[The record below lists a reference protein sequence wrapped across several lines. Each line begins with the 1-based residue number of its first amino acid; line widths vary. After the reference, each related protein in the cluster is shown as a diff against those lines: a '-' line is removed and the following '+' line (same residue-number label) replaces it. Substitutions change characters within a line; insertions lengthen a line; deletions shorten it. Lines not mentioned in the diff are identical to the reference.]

1 MMDNIT
7 VQVSGNRRAM
17 TATAAPSNVVLQGSS
32 DIYVV
37 QSLHALT
44 DSAGASITLSD
55 KDKETLNK
63 LFVDGVETAVL
74 MESSG
79 NLSVRFQNVVGRL
92 ILIVFLVSN
101 GQGQTY
107 IVGYQYASEQCRCII
122 RYKLADIGANDIML
136 TADNW
141 EQYITIPSAGGE
153 WIKTDNLYDANL
165 YNTKELYVK
174 LTIDGTEMCY
184 PLHIYCPDGL
194 GANPY
199 YFYYLT
205 TYYQN
210 TPNATGVYYNGS
222 SLECNNGSF
231 VFKEVYYKT

>member
-1 MMDNIT
+1 MRII
-7 VQVSGNRRAM
+7 VQVKDNNRASM
-17 TATAAPSNVVLQGSS
+17 KATAALSTVVLQGSS

-37 QSLHALT
+37 KSLRALT
-44 DSAGASITLSD
+44 DNSGATITLAEA
-55 KDKETLNK
+55 DKETLDK
-63 LFVDGVETAVL
+63 LISNGAL
-74 MESSG
+74 
-79 NLSVRFQNVVGRL
+79 
-92 ILIVFLVSN
+92 LIVFLASN
-101 GQGQTY
+101 GKGQTY
-107 IVGYQYASEQCRCII
+107 IVGYQYYNKVCRCII
-122 RYKLADIGANDIML
+122 KYKLADIGESDTML

-141 EQYITIPSAGGE
+141 EQYITVPSAGGE

-165 YNTKELYVK
+165 YNAKELYVK
-174 LTIDGTEMCY
+174 LTVDGTEMCY
-184 PLHIYCPDGL
+184 PLYIYCPDGL

-222 SLECNNGSF
+222 SLECNNGLF